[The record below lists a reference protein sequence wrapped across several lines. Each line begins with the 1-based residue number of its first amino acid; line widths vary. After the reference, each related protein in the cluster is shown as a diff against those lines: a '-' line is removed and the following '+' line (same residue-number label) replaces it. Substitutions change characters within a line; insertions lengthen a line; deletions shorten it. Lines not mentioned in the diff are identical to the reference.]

1 MFTKTEIIFQG
12 LRDTPWKIQ
21 NELERLLIYPFVRF
35 QFARRGIQWGKKWK
49 IYGMPIIQKY
59 RGSCIHMGGS
69 LQLRST
75 IKSNPL
81 GVHNKV
87 IITTWRRNAEIR
99 IGNNFGMTGGAICSA
114 ERIWIGDG
122 VTVGANSTICDTD
135 FHPLEVELRKKS
147 SSVGKCKDIEI
158 GDDVFVG
165 MNCIILKGVHIKTG
179 AVIGAGSVVSH
190 DVPERVVVAGNPARI
205 IRTI

>member
-1 MFTKTEIIFQG
+1 MSWNGYSFIRSFVFN
-12 LRDTPWKIQ
+12 LRDGVF
-21 NELERLLIYPFVRF
+21 NGERSGRFMVCLLYKSIEVV
-35 QFARRGIQWGKKWK
+35 I
-49 IYGMPIIQKY
+49 
-59 RGSCIHMGGS
+59 IHMGGS

-114 ERIWIGDG
+114 QRIWIGDG

-135 FHPLEVELRKKS
+135 FHPIEVELRKKS

-190 DVPERVVVAGNPARI
+190 NVPERVVVAGNPARI